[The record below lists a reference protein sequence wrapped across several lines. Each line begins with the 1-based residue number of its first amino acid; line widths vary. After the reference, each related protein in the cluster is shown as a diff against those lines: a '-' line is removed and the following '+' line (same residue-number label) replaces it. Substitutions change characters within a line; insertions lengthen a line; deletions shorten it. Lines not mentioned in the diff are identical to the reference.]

1 MVAFRRTAFC
11 KEAEPYYYDFVFGAN
26 SPAIPR
32 AVVDHLQVCRHCSGQ
47 MHGLRERLA
56 EAEARTDPSA
66 SQAEASVIETLS
78 RHFEYVGEPV
88 TCTHVKPFVPSLL
101 IPSRQIKIPTPI
113 TAHIDHCSACA
124 DDLEAIDA
132 LDLEPEQLAR
142 LGRLYAEG
150 PNGDPLMCRRARSQ
164 IAALGSVSLEDADV
178 EIMSHLCACPRCR
191 AQLYAYREALLNQR
205 WFKGKDPGSIFCGT
219 ITTADLFDYV
229 VPYGRAVA
237 GPSAGADPDDPIALH
252 LRACPDCLGH
262 MQSLHRTVY
271 GVAERADSET
281 ATVYTTKD
289 RVTECCRQ
297 TQGLYRGYPV
307 DVKVVHREPQPAA
320 RRDGR
325 RPAATRP
332 AWKHMGGRPRFKPLA
347 GTVLLA
353 AACIMMTVVFLATTR
368 TAVGTDALADVKAAY
383 AKTANVH
390 VTRLSRGGSE
400 PLQEFW
406 FSRSEDRFLE
416 KTRGEAPVL
425 YDLSAEERIDAVAG
439 VGWATTPTG
448 LRGEELDS
456 ARRATD
462 TYRTFDGLGLP
473 RDAQVRPLADER
485 AEGMEAYEVT
495 YTRKTLGG
503 RELSNLWRV
512 FVDPATKLPRRVEL
526 FREKQRVG
534 TIKEPDT
541 MYLDEPDTTYLYDYL
556 TQEQIE
562 AEIDAGWRED
572 TSVYLEPQRGL

>member
-11 KEAEPYYYDFVFGAN
+11 TEAEPYYYDFVFGAN

-32 AVVDHLQVCRHCSGQ
+32 AVADHLQVCRHCIGQ
-47 MHGLRERLA
+47 MYALRERLA
-56 EAEARTDPSA
+56 EAEAHIDPSA
-66 SQAEASVIETLS
+66 SGAEANVVETLS

-88 TCTHVKPFVPSLL
+88 TCTHVKPFVPALL
-101 IPSRQIKIPTPI
+101 IPSTKIRIPTPI
-113 TAHIDHCSACA
+113 TVHIDHCSACA
-124 DDLEAIDA
+124 DDLEAIDV
-132 LDLEPEQLAR
+132 LELEPEQLAR

-150 PNGDPLMCRRARSQ
+150 PNGDPLMCRRARSG
-164 IAALGSVSLEDADV
+164 IAALNSVSLEGIDV
-178 EIMSHLCACPRCR
+178 EVLSHLCVCPRCR
-191 AQLYAYREALLNQR
+191 ARLYAYREALLDR
-205 WFKGKDPGSIFCGT
+205 RRFKGEDPGSVFCGA
-219 ITTADLFDYV
+219 ITATDLFDYV
-229 VPYGRAVA
+229 VPYGRAIA
-237 GPSAGADPDDPIALH
+237 GPSGGTDPDEAIALH
-252 LRACPDCLGH
+252 LRACPECLEQ

-289 RVTECCRQ
+289 RVSECCRQ

-353 AACIMMTVVFLATTR
+353 ASVMITVVFLATTH

-383 AKTANVH
+383 AKTTNVH
-390 VTRLSRGGSE
+390 VTRLSRGRSE

-406 FSRSEDRFLE
+406 FSRSEDRFLI

-425 YDLSAEERIDAVAG
+425 YDLRAEERIDAVAG
-439 VGWATTPTG
+439 GGWGTPAG
-448 LRGEELDS
+448 LSEEEADS
-456 ARRATD
+456 ARLAMD
-462 TYRTFDGLGLP
+462 TYRTFEGLGLP
-473 RDAQVRPLADER
+473 RDAQVRPLADGFG
-485 AEGMEAYEVT
+485 EGMEAYEVT

-503 RELSNLWRV
+503 RESSVLWRV
-512 FVDPATKLPRRVEL
+512 FADPATKLPRRVER
-526 FREKQRVG
+526 FPQRHVG
-534 TIKEPDT
+534 TINEPAT
-541 MYLDEPDTTYLYDYL
+541 VYVDEPHATYLYDYL
-556 TQEQIE
+556 TQEQID
-562 AEIDAGWRED
+562 AEINAGWRED
-572 TSVYLEPQRGL
+572 TGLYLGPQRGL